1 MTSFDKLDRLDQ
13 PGPAKLAGENY
24 HPELL
29 LDRLLSILK
38 ITSDVELARH
48 LGVSAQTISKI
59 RTRRRGVSCVV
70 LVRMHDISG
79 LSIDTLRILLG
90 ESSCAEKKR
99 AECMGTP
106 I

>member
-1 MTSFDKLDRLDQ
+1 MD
-13 PGPAKLAGENY
+13 GENY

-29 LDRLLSILK
+29 LDRLLSILN
-38 ITSDVELARH
+38 ITSDVELSRQ
-48 LGVSAQTISKI
+48 LGVSAQAISKM
-59 RTRRRGVSCVV
+59 RTRRRGVSRMV

-90 ESSCAEKKR
+90 EPSCAGNEKTV
-99 AECMGTP
+99 CMGTP